1 MSVIR
6 QVIQSPIDQG
16 ADEDIVYQITTTPWG
31 SSPGSSSAKIYSYAG
46 DDENDTAS
54 YTDVTSTNMTGA
66 ASESGDVVTLPAIDA
81 LVAGSKYRVEVQFT
95 CSGNVFEPYFWIH
108 AER

>member
-1 MSVIR
+1 MSIIR
-6 QVIQSPIDQG
+6 QVKESPIDQG
-16 ADEDIVYQITTTPWG
+16 ADENIVYTITSTPWG
-31 SSPGSSSAKIYSYAG
+31 SSPGSSSAKIYLYAG
-46 DDENDTAS
+46 DDENDAAS
-54 YTDVTSTNMTGA
+54 YTDKTADNMTGA

-81 LVAGSKYRVEVQFT
+81 LVADTKYRVEVQFT